1 MFQANEIALDLAAFN
16 IQRGRDHGLPS
27 YNRWRAFCNL
37 TAPRTIDGLR
47 DDISNASTRRL
58 LREVYGDNP
67 DNIDLWVGGLLED
80 LQEDSQLGPTFRC
93 IIGDQ
98 FSRLRQGDRLVGT

>member
-1 MFQANEIALDLAAFN
+1 MQAHEIALDLAALN

-27 YNRWRAFCNL
+27 YAKWRTYCGLGVA
-37 TAPRTIDGLR
+37 TTIDDLSEHIANSSVR
-47 DDISNASTRRL
+47 DT
-58 LREVYGDNP
+58 LREVYGDDP

-80 LQEDSQLGPTFRC
+80 VLPDTQLGPTFLC

-98 FSRLRQGDRLVGT
+98 FRRLRDGDR